1 MTPAEMA
8 IENVESVLRGEITEP
23 SVGTLAH
30 RVLEFARGYGQP
42 IVTVTCVSAPDWLS
56 RAVAGGADMGSIG
69 ILEVPE

>member
-30 RVLEFARGYGQP
+30 RVLEFARNYGRAV
-42 IVTVTCVSAPDWLS
+42 VTVKYT
-56 RAVAGGADMGSIG
+56 DMGG
-69 ILEVPE
+69 QVPISPRTYEAMDLAPL